1 MFFKWNCVVRNLF
14 LIAILAV
21 FIAASALTAQP
32 LPAPVLHVE
41 PDLKLLGKGELRW
54 FGLHVYDASLWVGGQ
69 TWSPNRT
76 YALDLQYAR
85 DIPGKRLV
93 DSSIS
98 EMRRPGVKDED
109 KLARWATSL
118 ARMFPDVKSG
128 DRIVGLHVPGK
139 GASFYHQGQPTGTI
153 EDVEFSE
160 TFFAIWLDP
169 RTREPALREAL
180 LGQR

>member
-1 MFFKWNCVVRNLF
+1 MPGRRMFFKWNCVVRNLF

-93 DSSIS
+93 DSSIERDAPARGEGRGQARPVGDLVGPHVS
-98 EMRRPGVKDED
+98 RRQE
-109 KLARWATSL
+109 W
-118 ARMFPDVKSG
+118 
-128 DRIVGLHVPGK
+128 
-139 GASFYHQGQPTGTI
+139 
-153 EDVEFSE
+153 
-160 TFFAIWLDP
+160 
-169 RTREPALREAL
+169 
-180 LGQR
+180 